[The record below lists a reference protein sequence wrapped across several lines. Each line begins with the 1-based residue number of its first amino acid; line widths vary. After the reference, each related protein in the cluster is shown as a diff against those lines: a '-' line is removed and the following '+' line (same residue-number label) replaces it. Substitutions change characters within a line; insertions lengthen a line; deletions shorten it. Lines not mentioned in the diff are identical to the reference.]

1 MRAEL
6 IARSLPTFTNKSMSI
21 SRIISI
27 NPAGTWQSSY
37 GPMYSF
43 DVEFEDGT
51 RGQVNAKSQTPAY
64 RVGSEMDY
72 QITGVTPK
80 GQNKLK
86 LQKPDPNTPAPA
98 YNPPPERSAP
108 PARPAPAAQPART
121 ATETAPGGPVNG
133 QTVGMALNNAL
144 TLHGRC
150 FDGPDLANAL
160 TDPVFWAKI
169 ESTAARIIAIS
180 RGLEAGRPAKPVA
193 RPVAQPADYH
203 PDLESSEEPPF

>member
-1 MRAEL
+1 MRAAL

-108 PARPAPAAQPART
+108 PARPAPAPQPPRT
-121 ATETAPGGPVNG
+121 ATETAPAGPVNG
-133 QTVGMALNNAL
+133 ATVGFAMKEAIGLHAGVL
-144 TLHGRC
+144 T
-150 FDGPDLANAL
+150 GPDLANAL

-180 RGLEAGRPAKPVA
+180 RGLEQGKPSKSA
-193 RPVAQPADYH
+193 ASH
-203 PDLESSEEPPF
+203 PDLETELDAHGNPF